1 MGFKIFTVIKDQCL
15 FAQKKITMTVCT
27 LITQSA
33 DLNSSV
39 PLNVSNDNL
48 TVLQNTTTTLASDD
62 DFIGFRT
69 MEKGLYEY
77 CLPTACCFGV
87 IGNILNLA
95 ILSRKSLQMRM
106 EKLEQCAHS
115 HLIALA
121 FSDLMY
127 CVTLLPRAYMPTF
140 VQSSYISPWLLYEVY
155 KGAVFNTFL
164 LISSWLTVAMAV
176 SRYIA
181 ICYPVK
187 ARQRLGVRTTRMGIA
202 CIVIISVIFNV
213 PRYFTKVI
221 YSMECQEGGYLYF
234 AFCGPLCL
242 NHAREQI
249 YLWIYFLVGIVIP
262 LIVVAYCN
270 IFFIR
275 ALSSSKN
282 LQRQHSN
289 QRYQSSSLS
298 TSSNPS
304 VTLTLTLS
312 IIVVLYILMVTPAEI
327 IQFFKPLVRKQFRDK
342 LDVLAYYSLAAA
354 ICNNLQVL
362 NFAVNFLLYCLINV
376 HFRRV
381 ITNVLCFRRSSS
393 TKHVRKVTWGERSSM
408 LSNTT
413 NITLNSQNAY
423 I

>member
-1 MGFKIFTVIKDQCL
+1 M
-15 FAQKKITMTVCT
+15 CT

-39 PLNVSNDNL
+39 LVNVSIDNV
-48 TVLQNTTTTLASDD
+48 TVLQNTTKTLSNDD
-62 DFIGFRT
+62 DWIGFRT
-69 MEKGLYEY
+69 LEKGLYGY
-77 CLPTACCFGV
+77 CLPTVCCFGV
-87 IGNILNLA
+87 IGNILNIA

-127 CVTLLPRAYMPTF
+127 CVTVLPRAYMPNF

-155 KGAVFNTFL
+155 NGAVINTFL
-164 LISSWLTVAMAV
+164 LSSSWLTVAMAV
-176 SRYIA
+176 SRYFA

-187 ARQRLGVRTTRMGIA
+187 ARQRLGIKTTRMGIA
-202 CIVIISVIFNV
+202 CIFIISVTFNV

-221 YSMECQEGGYLYF
+221 HCMECQEGGYLYF

-242 NHAREQI
+242 NPVSEHI

-262 LIVVAYCN
+262 LIVVSYCN

-275 ALSSSKN
+275 ALRSSKN

-289 QRYQSSSLS
+289 HRYHSSSSS

-304 VTLTLTLS
+304 ITLTLTLS

-327 IQFFKPLVRKQFRDK
+327 TQFFKPLVRKQFREK
-342 LDVLAYYSLAAA
+342 TDVLVYYSLAAA

-381 ITNVLCFRRSSS
+381 VTNVLCFRRSS
-393 TKHVRKVTWGERSSM
+393 TPKHVRKVTWGERSSM

-413 NITLNSQNAY
+413 SITLNSQNAY